1 MQLCSLGRGDS
12 SLGGS
17 QPTAAPLIFASPS
30 TKAKLLLLE
39 KRLTGGASES
49 EPPAGLMAV
58 VGGSSRAADEAN
70 DMDEDVQLC
79 AEIDPPQ
86 LQPANQHTP
95 PGATGGNGLTV
106 SASKRRKTGN
116 PKHRPASGEQQQDSS
131 RGAVSSAVT
140 AAASGGRDRTPP
152 GRGRVS
158 PRADRA
164 AGAAETAV
172 GSSNPP
178 MSPVAVGF
186 TGMKRG
192 HDLSSIYR
200 MQHSSKP

>member
-49 EPPAGLMAV
+49 EPPAGPVMAV
-58 VGGSSRAADEAN
+58 VGGSSRAADEAT
-70 DMDEDVQLC
+70 DMDDDVQLC
-79 AEIDPPQ
+79 AEVDPPQ
-86 LQPANQHTP
+86 LQPAHQHTP

-116 PKHRPASGEQQQDSS
+116 PKHRPASGEQQQDGS

-172 GSSNPP
+172 GGSNPP
-178 MSPVAVGF
+178 MSPVAVGL
-186 TGMKRG
+186 TGMKG
-192 HDLSSIYR
+192 PQSINNR
-200 MQHSSKP
+200 MQHSGKS